1 LRGNSSRKK
10 NYIEETGEDMKAF
23 ARVTAV
29 IFMIVGLLIIFGG
42 IVFAISGF
50 TGQTS
55 NPNPAPSIV
64 PDFSGLIVLA
74 RIVGGGAIGLQG
86 LFLSAIGQVLWLL
99 GDIANNTERTS
110 QAILALLRR
119 TSQPNQ

>member
-1 LRGNSSRKK
+1 
-10 NYIEETGEDMKAF
+10 MKAF

-29 IFMIVGLLIIFGG
+29 SFMIIGLLVIFGG
-42 IVFAISGF
+42 IAFAVSGMV
-50 TGQTS
+50 S
-55 NPNPAPSIV
+55 NSSYQNPTPSMI
-64 PDFSGLIVLA
+64 PDFSGLIILA

-110 QAILALLRR
+110 QAMFALLRR
-119 TSQPNQ
+119 TGQQNQ

>member
-1 LRGNSSRKK
+1 
-10 NYIEETGEDMKAF
+10 MKAF
-23 ARVTAV
+23 ARVTAI

-42 IVFAISGF
+42 IAFAISGL

-55 NPNPAPSIV
+55 NNPNPTPSMI
-64 PDFSGLIVLA
+64 PDFSGLIILA
-74 RIVGGGAIGLQG
+74 RIIGGGAIGLQG

-110 QAILALLRR
+110 QAMLALLRR